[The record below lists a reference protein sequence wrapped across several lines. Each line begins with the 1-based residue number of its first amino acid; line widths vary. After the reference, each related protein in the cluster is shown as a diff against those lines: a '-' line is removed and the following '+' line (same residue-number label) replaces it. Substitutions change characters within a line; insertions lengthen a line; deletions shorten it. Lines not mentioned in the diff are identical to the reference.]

1 MNKILVIEDDLRMKE
16 LISEIL
22 ISEGFAV
29 DSFCDPR
36 DALVKLE
43 SAGFDIVVTDLKM
56 PHMDG
61 IEVLEFCKTRF
72 PDMPVI
78 LITAHGTIESAID
91 AIKKG
96 AYDFIQKPFDPDQLI
111 LVVKRASNIVELLK
125 KNRELQ
131 QLITDLAED
140 DLIGDDENLKKIKTT
155 IKKVAELDVTVL
167 IQGETGTG
175 KELVAKLIQKNSRR
189 KNNTFLTV
197 NCGAIV
203 ENLLESELFGHEKGA
218 FTGATTA
225 RKGLFETASG
235 GTIFLDEINSTSLS
249 FQVKLLRFL
258 QENKILRVGSSKPV
272 DVDVRVILA
281 SNKNLSEEVEK
292 GTFRKDLFYRINMIT
307 INIPPLRERA
317 EDIPKLAYY
326 FLKKCSSK
334 YGKKINLF
342 DVEVLNFFKKYDW
355 PGNVRELEN
364 VIESSFI
371 MEETERITLKSFP
384 EYIRSKEVTVRDSFG
399 LMTLEEMEKFMIKKA
414 LSNVES
420 KTKAAESL
428 GIDPAT
434 LWRKIKKY
442 NLE

>member
-1 MNKILVIEDDLRMKE
+1 MNNILAIEDDLRMKE

-29 DSFCDPR
+29 TSFCDPR
-36 DALVKLE
+36 DALIKLE

-61 IEVLEFCKTRF
+61 IEVLEFCKTKF
-72 PDMPVI
+72 PEMPVI

-96 AYDFIQKPFDPDQLI
+96 AYDFIQKPFDPDQLV
-111 LVVKRASNIVELLK
+111 LVIKRASKIVELLN

-131 QLITDLAED
+131 QMITDLAED
-140 DLIGDDENLKKIKTT
+140 DLIGDNENLKNIKAT

-189 KNNTFLTV
+189 KNSTFLSV
-197 NCGAIV
+197 NCGAIA

-218 FTGATTA
+218 FTGAANA

-235 GTIFLDEINSTSLS
+235 GTIFLDEINSTSLA
-249 FQVKLLRFL
+249 FQVKLLRVL

-272 DVDVRVILA
+272 NIDIRTIVA
-281 SNKNLSEEVEK
+281 SNKNLSEEIEK
-292 GTFRKDLFYRINMIT
+292 GAFRKDLFYRINMIN
-307 INIPPLRERA
+307 INIPPLRERI
-317 EDIPKLAYY
+317 EDVPKLAYY
-326 FLKKCSSK
+326 FLKKCSGK

-342 DVEVLNFFKKYDW
+342 DIEVLNILKKHEW
-355 PGNVRELEN
+355 PGNIRELEN

-371 MEETERITLKSFP
+371 MEETDRITLKSVP
-384 EYIRSKEVTVRDSFG
+384 EYIRSKGVTVRDSFG
-399 LMTLEEMEKFMIKKA
+399 LMSLEEMEKFMIKRTLA
-414 LSNVES
+414 NFEN
-420 KTKAAESL
+420 KTRAAESL

>member
-1 MNKILVIEDDLRMKE
+1 MNNILVIEDDLRMKE
-16 LISEIL
+16 LISEVL
-22 ISEGFAV
+22 ITEGFAV
-29 DSFCDPR
+29 TSFSDPR
-36 DALVKLE
+36 DALMELE
-43 SAGFDIVVTDLKM
+43 SGNFDIVITDLKM
-56 PHMDG
+56 PYMDG
-61 IEVLEFCKTRF
+61 IEVLEVCKSKF
-72 PDMPVI
+72 PDMQVI

-91 AIKKG
+91 ATKKG

-111 LVVKRASNIVELLK
+111 LVVKRASKIVELIN

-131 QLITDLAED
+131 QVITDLSED
-140 DLIGDDENLKKIKTT
+140 NLIGDDQSLKKIKAT
-155 IKKVAELDVTVL
+155 IRKVAELDVTVL

-189 KNNTFLTV
+189 KDSTFLSV
-197 NCGAIV
+197 NCGAIA
-203 ENLLESELFGHEKGA
+203 ETLLESELFGHEKGA

-225 RKGLFETASG
+225 RKGLFEAASG

-249 FQVKLLRFL
+249 FQVKLLRVL

-281 SNKNLSEEVEK
+281 SNRNLSEEVER

-307 INIPPLRERA
+307 INIPPLRERT
-317 EDIPKLAYY
+317 EDMPKLAYY
-326 FLKKCSSK
+326 FLKKCSRK
-334 YGKKINLF
+334 YGKKIDLF
-342 DVEVLNFFKKYDW
+342 DVEVLNFFKKYEW

-371 MEETERITLKSFP
+371 MEETDRITLKSVP
-384 EYIRSKEVTVRDSFG
+384 EYIRLKNGSIRENFG
-399 LMTLEEMEKFMIKKA
+399 TMSLEEMEKFMIKKA
-414 LSNVES
+414 LSSFES